1 MNLKSFGIALALCS
15 SLVEQSAFAKTE
27 IISYTSA
34 RGSVLT
40 LDFAENNLSG
50 TFTTAVASKDCQE
63 AIGMERPIVGFIA
76 DNAITFSVTYPG
88 CGSVVT
94 FIGNIENNKKTIDTT
109 TIVAHQSANSL
120 KDRPGARMLSHDVF
134 TQNESL

>member
-15 SLVEQSAFAKTE
+15 SLVQQSAFAKTE
-27 IISYTSA
+27 IISYANT

-63 AIGMERPIVGFIA
+63 AIGMERPIVGFITG
-76 DNAITFSVTYPG
+76 NALTFSVTYPS

-109 TIVAHQSANSL
+109 AIVAHQSTDTL
-120 KDRPGARMLSHDVF
+120 KDGPGARMLSHDVF
-134 TQNESL
+134 TRD